1 MALEREPG
9 FRHLVA
15 GAWRAVHPELAE
27 AVDDGQVPELAAPR
41 VLAAGFYLLRPGG
54 WEEILALLAG
64 TLAEAEAHR
73 LREEQET
80 AADDLLQQ
88 TRAEA
93 DRARDEA
100 AQAREEAAALQQELT
115 GLRREVR
122 RMRAD
127 ADRAR
132 AEART
137 ARAEADERLAAAR
150 QREDAL
156 ESTLS
161 QAEERVREATRE
173 VEQARRAGREGRSLG
188 DARAR
193 LLLDTIVEAA
203 TGLRRELALPPAAV
217 LPADLVVAPEAPA
230 SPAESVGPRAHAPE
244 DPATLDRLLGLPR
257 VHLLVDGYNV
267 TKEGY
272 GTLPLIEQRRRLQD
286 GLAVLLARTGAEV
299 TCCFDGA
306 DVDRSPTT
314 RHRGVRVVFSEPGTT
329 ADDLIRRLVRA
340 EPPGRV
346 VVVVSSDGEVASG
359 VRAAGARAVPST
371 ALLRLLGRG

>member
-1 MALEREPG
+1 MTTPPSAPGLPEEVRRDLVDLAARTLGGVPEAEVPAVLRRVRAFAPARRARAGAGPLAMALEREPG

-272 GTLPLIEQRRRLQD
+272 GTLPLIERRRRLQD
-286 GLAVLLARTGAEV
+286 GLAVLPRQ
-299 TCCFDGA
+299 
-306 DVDRSPTT
+306 DR
-314 RHRGVRVVFSEPGTT
+314 RRGH
-329 ADDLIRRLVRA
+329 L
-340 EPPGRV
+340 
-346 VVVVSSDGEVASG
+346 
-359 VRAAGARAVPST
+359 
-371 ALLRLLGRG
+371 LLRRG